1 MSSAYVRPGVRLLPV
16 KGCLTN
22 VDGLLLHIVR
32 LLPHNSAHD
41 HSCTPSC
48 VVLTMSALLI

>member
-1 MSSAYVRPGVRLLPV
+1 MSSAYVRPGVRLLPI

-22 VDGLLLHIVR
+22 VDGLLLHVVR
-32 LLPHNSAHD
+32 LLPQNSAHG
-41 HSCTPSC
+41 HSCTPAG